1 MAYVTVGRENS
12 TPIEIYYEDHGE
24 GSPVVLSHGWPL
36 SGAAW
41 EKQTAALLNA
51 GYRVIT
57 YDRRGFGKSS
67 QPAAGYDYS
76 TFADD
81 LHALVTTLD
90 LRGFAMAGHSMG
102 SGEVAGYI
110 GKYGTERLRKAIF
123 VSALP
128 PFLLKTDDNPGGV
141 DGSVFAGIRAAI
153 AADRPAYLA
162 EFLRNFYNTDVFLG
176 SSRLSDEVVHGS
188 WSVAYGAS
196 PIGTLACVDA
206 WVTDWRSAIP
216 RVDVP
221 SLIIH
226 GDDDRILPIAATA
239 IPLNGMIPGS
249 RLVVIEGG
257 PHGIPWTHADRV
269 NEEILGFLASQEP
282 SVPLPLPA

>member
-1 MAYVTVGRENS
+1 MAFVTVGKENS
-12 TPIEIYYEDHGE
+12 TSIELYYEDHGT

-41 EKQTAALLNA
+41 EKQTAALLAA

-57 YDRRGFGKSS
+57 YDRRGFGQSS
-67 QPAAGYDYS
+67 KPAAGYDYG

-102 SGEVAGYI
+102 SGEVAGYVA
-110 GKYGTERLRKAIF
+110 KHGTERLRKAVF

-141 DGSVFAGIRAAI
+141 DGSVFEGIRGAI
-153 AADRPAYLA
+153 RADRPAFLA
-162 EFLRNFYNTDVFLG
+162 EFLKNFYNTDVFLG
-176 SSRLSDEVVHGS
+176 TPRLSEEVVRGS
-188 WSVAYGAS
+188 WNVAYGAS
-196 PIGTLACVDA
+196 PVGTLACVDA
-206 WVTDWRSAIP
+206 WVTDWRP
-216 RVDVP
+216 DLGRVDVP

-226 GDDDRILPIAATA
+226 GDDDRILPIGATA
-239 IPLNGMIPGS
+239 VPLQKMIAGA
-249 RLVVIEGG
+249 RLEVIQGG
-257 PHGIPWTHADRV
+257 GHGILWTHAERV
-269 NEEILGFLASQEP
+269 NELLLDFLA
-282 SVPLPLPA
+282 